1 MSKDFEVMFDVFIY
15 LLVYLFIYLIIL
27 LFSFVCWCCWLDDL
41 YFMQQ
46 HEVCAFFPTRFQQKM
61 LKLPLHPPPNT
72 AQLYS
77 NLQPVWNV
85 YFSFSKQVRKSSPCL
100 FLTLSPSDC
109 NWYNYVN
116 HTQLI
121 SITRT
126 CRPRTEPIVSAS
138 RTKYV
143 YCVCAL
149 LTVWRRRFLRRP
161 SINWMLI
168 RRSFRQACLIR
179 SPPAMNAE
187 PFCRPFWNTRNRMRW
202 VTSTG
207 TDGSWSNW

>member
-1 MSKDFEVMFDVFIY
+1 MLV
-15 LLVYLFIYLIIL
+15 LLVGWLIFYAAAWSLCIFPNA
-27 LFSFVCWCCWLDDL
+27 FSAED
-41 YFMQQ
+41 
-46 HEVCAFFPTRFQQKM
+46 AKIT
-61 LKLPLHPPPNT
+61 PPPASKYST
-72 AQLYS
+72 IQHQHYS
-77 NLQPVWNV
+77 NLQPIWNV